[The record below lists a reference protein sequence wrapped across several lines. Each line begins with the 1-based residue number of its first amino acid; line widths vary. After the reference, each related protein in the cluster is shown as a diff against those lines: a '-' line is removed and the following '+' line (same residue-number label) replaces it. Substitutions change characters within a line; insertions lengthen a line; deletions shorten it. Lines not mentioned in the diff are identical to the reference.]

1 MRIVGFL
8 FFCLLC
14 LSTQA
19 QSIDS
24 LLKDSIII
32 EYAKIDMELM
42 KNYKSLGITSQESAD
57 SLKMAIKD
65 AAGDKSKTVAMTSHL
80 QKMGLDMGLL
90 QKKYQLLDQ
99 IKKRYPDL
107 DPYTL
112 SEAKNKLWKQFQS
125 AP

>member
-1 MRIVGFL
+1 MKTTVFL
-8 FFCLLC
+8 FFCLSV

-24 LLKDSIII
+24 LLKDSIIV
-32 EYAKIDMELM
+32 EYATVDLKLM
-42 KNYKSLGITSQESAD
+42 KNYKSLGIKSQESAD

-65 AAGDKSKTVAMTSHL
+65 AAGDKSKTVAMTSYL

-112 SEAKNKLWKQFQS
+112 FEAKNKLWKQFQS
-125 AP
+125 VP